1 MSKKNASPNQEP
13 AAGGSPAVENPQAAS
28 GSPAVENPQ
37 AASGPP
43 ATETP
48 QADSGSP
55 AVNTA
60 YDDLLKNGTAI
71 LKAPTREA
79 LAELVD
85 NIPADCRYAV
95 GAVGR
100 KQDGSAY
107 TIQVD
112 IIK

>member
-1 MSKKNASPNQEP
+1 MSNKNASPNQEP
-13 AAGGSPAVENPQAAS
+13 AAGGSPAVEN
-28 GSPAVENPQ
+28 
-37 AASGPP
+37 
-43 ATETP
+43 T

-71 LKAPTREA
+71 LESPTRED
-79 LAELVD
+79 LVELVN

-107 TIQVD
+107 TIRVD
-112 IIK
+112 IIKK